1 MNANDA
7 IDIPSVPAL
16 DDFSFAADIDFP
28 IGIGVGDT
36 VSVRSVGFPSRFA
49 PYFSNMFHSSIGKCQ

>member
-28 IGIGVGDT
+28 IGIGIGDT
-36 VSVRSVGFPSRFA
+36 VSVRSVA
-49 PYFSNMFHSSIGKCQ
+49 SIAICSLLL